1 MAKKPSAKQVREAV
15 EKLDSEIRE
24 INREYFQALYQ
35 PRSRKWTHYLDGTEY
50 SGKVV
55 LALAE
60 DSGGN
65 IWVGGYGIG
74 VYCIDKQTGRVQ
86 KKEKRNAHPEKGMA
100 TDYVYAIYAEGD
112 YVWFG
117 GLEGEFTRYD
127 IRTDTYTSVSYTHL
141 GDRARSGASCHRPRC
156 IYLNRAPD

>member
-1 MAKKPSAKQVREAV
+1 M
-15 EKLDSEIRE
+15 
-24 INREYFQALYQ
+24 
-35 PRSRKWTHYLDGTEY
+35 
-50 SGKVV
+50 
-55 LALAE
+55 ALAE

-117 GLEGEFTRYD
+117 GIEGEFTRYD
-127 IRTDTYTSVSYTHL
+127 IRTDTYTYYPIDCI
-141 GDRARSGASCHRPRC
+141 GDIKPGKGAH
-156 IYLNRAPD
+156 Y